1 MKRLI
6 SLALVLCLMLSGC
19 GTSGERIM
27 EPVTFYYL
35 QSKYSYGSEG
45 AVIASEEREASG
57 HRRDL
62 NYLLAL
68 YLMGP
73 SSEALISPVPQGT
86 RILSVEQ
93 EGTTIQLSLSDA
105 AGTLT
110 DAEFSLACACL
121 TLTCL
126 DLTEVEAV
134 TVTCGSRSVTMS
146 HENLTLFDSSM
157 AAATEETQ

>member
-1 MKRLI
+1 MKRLTG
-6 SLALVLCLMLSGC
+6 LVLLLCLVFSGC
-19 GTSGERIM
+19 GTSGERIV

-35 QSKYSYGSEG
+35 QTNYSYGSEG
-45 AVIASEEREASG
+45 SVIASEEREASG

-73 SSEALISPVPQGT
+73 SSEALASPVPQGT
-86 RILSVEQ
+86 RVLFVEP
-93 EGTTIQLSLSDA
+93 EGTAIHLNLSDA
-105 AGTLT
+105 AEALT

-126 DLTEVEAV
+126 DLTGADAV
-134 TVTCGSRSVTMS
+134 TVTCGSRSVTMN
-146 HENLTLFDSSM
+146 HENLTLFDSSTT
-157 AAATEETQ
+157 APTEETQ